1 MSVEYSFHSEA
12 PAGLPA
18 LTARGHE
25 FVIFAGGLAAD
36 PVLGIP
42 DAVEP
47 LPNYPYH
54 GSGIDRQLRVIYGQM
69 AEALSKAGSDIKRVM
84 KINSFHTVPTEVDTA
99 LRLRRDYFDVQEP
112 PPSTLVFVPEVPSP
126 SLTVTNDVIAL
137 TNGPE
142 RTVLHQDQDSTP
154 LPVHDSIYGRPIF
167 TQAATGGG
175 LIFTAGLTAA
185 ALVLR
190 GFHELPEVKGLL
202 PKHTDFPYR
211 LWEIKFQTRLILG
224 FLKNLL
230 GRMDASLV
238 DVVKAEIHM
247 SDASDIAG
255 MNEAWVEFFPDGG
268 PARTIYPA
276 DLAPTNQNI
285 EIEFIVND
293 RRGPYQPEVINS
305 SRVASLPAGVPHAV
319 RVGPYVF
326 LSGLVAS
333 DYSTGVAPEARP
345 NPGLP
350 NHSSA
355 PKLQARFIRS
365 CVQAICEEA
374 GTDVHSLLRRRVFH
388 TDLADSGP
396 AEAAWLEDLGPGL
409 PPTTLFKAS
418 NPLSVPGCTV
428 GYDILAFADGG
439 NDD

>member
-1 MSVEYSFHSEA
+1 MPVEYSFHPEA
-12 PAGLPA
+12 PSGVPA
-18 LTARGHE
+18 VTAKGHE
-25 FVIFAGGLAAD
+25 FVVFAGGLAAD
-36 PVLGIP
+36 PVRGIP
-42 DAVEP
+42 DAVRP
-47 LPNYPYH
+47 LPNYPFH

-69 AEALSKAGSDIKRVM
+69 AEALSTVGSDIKRVM
-84 KINSFHTVPTEVDTA
+84 KINSFHTVPMEVDTA
-99 LRLRRDYFDVQEP
+99 LQLRRDYFDVQEP

-137 TNGPE
+137 TNGPD
-142 RTVLHQDQDSTP
+142 RTVLHQDQSSTP

-185 ALVLR
+185 ALLLR
-190 GFHELPEVKGLL
+190 GFHELPESKGLL
-202 PKHTDFPYR
+202 PKHTDFPYG
-211 LWEIKFQTRLILG
+211 LWEIKFQTRLILS

-230 GRMDASLV
+230 GQLDASLG

-247 SDASDIAG
+247 SNASDIAG
-255 MNEAWVEFFPDGG
+255 MNEAWAEFFPEGG

-285 EIEFIVND
+285 EIELIVND
-293 RRGPYQPEVINS
+293 PRGPYRPQVINS
-305 SRVASLPAGVPHAV
+305 SRVSSMPAGVPHAV

-333 DYSTGVAPEARP
+333 DYTTGVAPAARP

-355 PKLQARFIRS
+355 PKLQAQYIRS

-374 GTDVHSLLRRRVFH
+374 GSDIHSLLRRRIFH
-388 TDLADSGP
+388 TDLADAGP
-396 AEAAWLEDLGPGL
+396 AEDAWLENLGPGL

-418 NPLSVPGCTV
+418 NPLSVPGCVV
-428 GYDILAFADGG
+428 GYDILAIADED
-439 NDD
+439 NDG